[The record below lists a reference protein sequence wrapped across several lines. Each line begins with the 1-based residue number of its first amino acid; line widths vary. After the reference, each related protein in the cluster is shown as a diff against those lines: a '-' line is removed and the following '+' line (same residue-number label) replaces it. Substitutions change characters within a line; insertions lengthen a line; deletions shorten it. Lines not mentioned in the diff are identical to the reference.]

1 MGEKTNAEIQ
11 QEAQVWRAE
20 VDGGPGMPI
29 YVADESD
36 PDLPYFRAWGDGW
49 MGYVAADT
57 PRAAAAKVAAHARG
71 LPVVSI
77 LAPGQRPRTELER
90 ELDHLR
96 AAVRALAG
104 LGDGALDAVT
114 PDAMRAVLKRRGW
127 SHTGDAPWYA
137 DQSKTAFEEWDHPT
151 ARNVGG
157 RARWL
162 RDALVPVLPDAVD
175 KGIRVIE
182 WAETVA
188 TRHGDVAPAEV
199 LAEALMEPARGP
211 DSSAGTVTHMTNGK
225 G

>member
-1 MGEKTNAEIQ
+1 M
-11 QEAQVWRAE
+11 
-20 VDGGPGMPI
+20 
-29 YVADESD
+29 DETTAKE
-36 PDLPYFRAWGDGW
+36 L
-49 MGYVAADT
+49 
-57 PRAAAAKVAAHARG
+57 AAARKRIADAEMAAHALHAPNCDGSCFGDKYITERRAARVVAEDARTIGRLEARAADAERG
-71 LPVVSI
+71 
-77 LAPGQRPRTELER
+77 
-90 ELDHLR
+90 LDHLR
-96 AAVRALAG
+96 VAVRALAG
-104 LGDGALDAVT
+104 LDNAALDAVT